1 MRKLFLMPM
10 SLLLLLGMV
19 ACEPKN
25 PAEEDINGT
34 NDGPTKE
41 LSVDEQKDYFDES
54 VRVVLGYFNTEDQKH
69 AIEMADHFSEEFAE
83 HEWDFEEVMDFFES
97 HYDVLFSEPAY
108 VCGLMKM
115 QSSVSSNPIYTFS
128 FANDAMT
135 FEANTATRI
144 VKNLGKSKDGKYT
157 VILRDGSTTLT
168 AQAWPEGKETSY
180 LVNYS
185 EFGGEDKLV
194 EGKLPEKI
202 HFSFKEND
210 TELISFVVNFDIVK
224 DKHAITSVDAKITTL
239 FFHMDENFNSTS
251 GEFAMSFKNNENVI
265 FAMSTIIPSFP
276 VLIKKGNYTWE
287 QWFEQYGEQW
297 ESLVK
302 QAEGATFTINI
313 GDRVQIKGSGEEG
326 GKLYTELMKILESD
340 DNEKTFWR
348 KMAAA
353 INDHADCG
361 MYFNSDKKQ
370 ADIKMDVVLKDDY
383 YLALPLLYFSDGSS
397 YDISSY
403 FMESSVYENYMR
415 QVDNLLVDY
424 ENLFKY
430 WDLNFRLTD

>member
-1 MRKLFLMPM
+1 MPL
-10 SLLLLLGMV
+10 SLLLLVGMV

-25 PAEEDINGT
+25 PAEEDVNGKD
-34 NDGPTKE
+34 DGPTKE

-69 AIEMADHFSEEFAE
+69 AIEMADYFSEEFAE

-108 VCGLMKM
+108 VSGLMKM

-157 VILRDGSTTLT
+157 VILRNGSTTLT

-210 TELISFVVNFDIVK
+210 TELINFVVNFDIVK

-265 FAMSTIIPSFP
+265 FAMSTNIPSFP

-313 GDRVQIKGSGEEG
+313 GDRVQIKGSGDEG

-348 KMAAA
+348 NMAKV
-353 INDHADCG
+353 INDHAECG

-370 ADIKMDVVLKDDY
+370 TDIKMDVVLKNDY
-383 YLALPLLYFSDGSS
+383 YMALPLLYFSDGSS
-397 YDISSY
+397 YDLSSY

-430 WDLNFRLTD
+430 WDLNFRLSD